1 MDFIKIRFG
10 NDFDSSDSSVDPDLE
25 NMFGSMNPVFNLS
38 ERTWKPQMDIYESPD
53 EIIILAEISGV
64 KKENLEVEIN
74 SKAVRIFGMRD
85 MLNRADNASY
95 RLAEIQYGRFE
106 RTLYLPVRIDADRVS
121 AAYQD
126 GMLTIRLAKKLY
138 KQTHTVPISEG

>member
-10 NDFDSSDSSVDPDLE
+10 DDFDTSDAGFGQVVE
-25 NMFGSMNPVFNLS
+25 NLFRSMSPVFNLS
-38 ERTWKPQMDIYESPD
+38 EQSWKPQMDIYESPD

-64 KKENLEVEIN
+64 NKEDLEVEIN
-74 SKAVRIFGMRD
+74 SKAVRIFGLRD
-85 MLNRADNASY
+85 MPNRIDNASF

-121 AAYQD
+121 ASYQD
-126 GMLTIRLAKKLY
+126 GMLTIRLAKHTAKEI
-138 KQTHTVPISEG
+138 HTVPISEG